1 MRILCVPLMCRAS
14 HPRELLLHRGHL
26 RLAVADLERALEMLE
41 AALPVQ
47 VVGGP
52 LVGGGM
58 SYVVLYSGCALI
70 LMFSDAR
77 TFSTVPS
84 SGLPVLLSAL

>member
-1 MRILCVPLMCRAS
+1 M
-14 HPRELLLHRGHL
+14 

-58 SYVVLYSGCALI
+58 SLYSGCALI

-84 SGLPVLLSAL
+84 SGLPALLSAL